1 MHTIY
6 SIDMSR
12 SLIMLLIH
20 NRPKILKCC
29 VSIAIKYSK
38 IVPNAYWAA
47 MDNSST
53 EHTQKNSDVL
63 KEITI
68 ID

>member
-1 MHTIY
+1 
-6 SIDMSR
+6 
-12 SLIMLLIH
+12 MLLIH